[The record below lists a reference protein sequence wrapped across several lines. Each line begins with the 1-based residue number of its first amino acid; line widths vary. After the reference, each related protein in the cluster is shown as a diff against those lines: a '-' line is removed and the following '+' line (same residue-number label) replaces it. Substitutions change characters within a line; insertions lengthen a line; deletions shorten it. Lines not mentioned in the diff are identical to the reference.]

1 MDNKKNVKSTQKN
14 DSMLTAKT
22 NEDFNKQ
29 KPNPNVPKQTKKH
42 QIGENE
48 ETEKQ
53 KSPIVVQTPVAVN
66 TVGKGNTKKTIKPIQ

>member
-1 MDNKKNVKSTQKN
+1 MDKNKNDNSKQKN
-14 DSMLTAKT
+14 DGMLKEKT

-29 KPNPNVPKQTKKH
+29 KPNPKDPNQNKKH

-53 KSPIVVQTPVAVN
+53 KRPIVVQSPDAVN
-66 TVGKGNTKKTIKPIQ
+66 TTSKGNKKK